1 MLTSALLQPAFDSA
15 LIPPLLFF
23 AVPVFLASSRIYS
36 YFKGSGKA
44 NTFNK
49 ETGIGRGAPGFLTG
63 SKKVALPLHI
73 AMRIKLGEEVTAEE
87 ITEALEEQR
96 LQEEAEERKRLLE
109 EERER
114 ERAAGV
120 KMMKIPDTVD
130 EEWLPAGATQI
141 GGAKGARR
149 RAKK

>member
-1 MLTSALLQPAFDSA
+1 MLLLTPSQPSFDTA

-36 YFKGSGKA
+36 YFKGSSSPKA
-44 NTFNK
+44 EKYNP

-63 SKKVALPLHI
+63 SKRVQLPLHI

-96 LQEEAEERKRLLE
+96 LQEEAEERKRLE
-109 EERER
+109 QEERER
-114 ERAAGV
+114 SGV
-120 KMMKIPDTVD
+120 KTMKIPDSVD

-141 GGAKGARR
+141 GGGKGARR
-149 RAKK
+149 RNKK